1 MLSRKTLFNKIHKH
15 YNGEL
20 KGKVFALWGLSFKP
34 NTDDMREAP
43 SRVLMEVLWEVGA
56 KVQAFDPEAME
67 ETRRIYGTR
76 NALKLW
82 TQKEKALEGAAA
94 FVVVTEWS
102 AFRSLDFDL
111 VKKSLTSPVV
121 FDG

>member
-1 MLSRKTLFNKIHKH
+1 M
-15 YNGEL
+15 
-20 KGKVFALWGLSFKP
+20 
-34 NTDDMREAP
+34 
-43 SRVLMEVLWEVGA
+43 
-56 KVQAFDPEAME
+56 EAME

-82 TQKEKALEGAAA
+82 TQKEKALEGASA